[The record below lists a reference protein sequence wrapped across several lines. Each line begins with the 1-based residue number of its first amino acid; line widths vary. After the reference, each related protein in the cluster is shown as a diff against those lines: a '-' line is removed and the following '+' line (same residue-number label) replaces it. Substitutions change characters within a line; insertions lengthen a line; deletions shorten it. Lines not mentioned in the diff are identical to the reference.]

1 MAVYSIR
8 INDGGNILRGR
19 FKNFSAREEFGK
31 RRVTFCVE
39 LKDNDPNMFYGDRP
53 LKIQDLVNDGW
64 NVKTLRPEEEGDPVR
79 YYIQVQVKYF
89 NKDGDPVQNPP
100 RVVVTTVDG
109 KEELDADT
117 IKELDDD
124 NIVDA
129 RMIIRPYEYKPGHV
143 SAYLKTLFVK
153 VDGKIHRE
161 DDSFEDIY

>member
-8 INDGGNILRGR
+8 INDGGNILKGK
-19 FKNFSAREEFGK
+19 FKNFSAREEFGN
-31 RRVTFCVE
+31 RRATFCVE
-39 LKDNDPNMFYGDRP
+39 LKDNDPNMFYGNSP
-53 LKIQDLVNDGW
+53 LKIQDLMKDGW
-64 NVKTLRPEEEGDPVR
+64 NVKTLRPEEEDDPVR

-117 IKELDDD
+117 ISELDVD

-129 RMIIRPYEYKPGHV
+129 RMIIRPYEYKPGLV

-161 DDSFEDIY
+161 DDTFEDIY